1 MSGDRQSVIDRLVAD
16 LSPVDP
22 PGRLPLLAAFWF
34 LGSWVW
40 VVAATLMMGPM
51 RPGSLQ
57 QLVHE
62 PHFGLETLAGLL
74 AGAVVAW
81 IAFAETVPGRSRRP
95 IFLAAMSLT
104 AIWLASHIIGF
115 AYPALEPSMLGKRPY
130 CVFETLIYAIPPV
143 LAGLWL
149 ARRRYV
155 LRSSKAGALIG
166 LAAGMMPALFMQLAC
181 MYEPSHI
188 MTFHIIPGLAIA
200 VPAALAGAW
209 LLRTT
214 APVD

>member
-1 MSGDRQSVIDRLVAD
+1 
-16 LSPVDP
+16 
-22 PGRLPLLAAFWF
+22 
-34 LGSWVW
+34 
-40 VVAATLMMGPM
+40 
-51 RPGSLQ
+51 
-57 QLVHE
+57 
-62 PHFGLETLAGLL
+62 
-74 AGAVVAW
+74 
-81 IAFAETVPGRSRRP
+81 
-95 IFLAAMSLT
+95 MSLT

-155 LRSSKAGALIG
+155 LRSSKTGALIG

-188 MTFHIIPGLAIA
+188 MTFHIVPGLAIA

>member
-1 MSGDRQSVIDRLVAD
+1 MSGDRQSVIDKLVAD
-16 LSPVDP
+16 LSPIEAP
-22 PGRLPLLAAFWF
+22 RRLPALAAFWF
-34 LGSWVW
+34 LGSWLW
-40 VVAATLMMGPM
+40 VVVATLLMGPM

-62 PHFGLETLAGLL
+62 PHFGLETLTGLVAGSM
-74 AGAVVAW
+74 VAW
-81 IAFAETVPGRSRRP
+81 IAFAETVPGRPRRP
-95 IFLAAMSLT
+95 IVQAAMGLT
-104 AIWLASHIIGF
+104 TVWLASHIIGF

-130 CVFETLIYAIPPV
+130 CVFETLIYAIPPL

-155 LRSSKAGALIG
+155 LRSSRTGALIG

-188 MTFHIIPGLAIA
+188 MTFHIVPGLAIA
-200 VPAALAGAW
+200 IPAALAGAW
-209 LLRTT
+209 LLRTD
-214 APVD
+214 ASVY